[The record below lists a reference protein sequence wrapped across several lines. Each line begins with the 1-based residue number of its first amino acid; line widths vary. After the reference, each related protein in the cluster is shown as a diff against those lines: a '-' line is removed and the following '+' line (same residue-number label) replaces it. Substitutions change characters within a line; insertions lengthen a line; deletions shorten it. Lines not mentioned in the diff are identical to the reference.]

1 MNSPVNFSVE
11 ESATTYRHSTHTFL
25 GFAESIPA
33 SDLDKKSGKDPWTT
47 RMVIHHVADS
57 EANSYVRLRRLLA
70 EPGTL
75 IQGYEESA
83 WASTSALGY
92 ADLPVTGALAV
103 ISAVREASA
112 SILERVSQTQLLN
125 ECVHSE
131 SGKYLLSDWIT
142 TYQQHPLDHLSQ
154 IRSILSS

>member
-1 MNSPVNFSVE
+1 MNISVQ
-11 ESATTYRHSTHTFL
+11 ESAASYRKTTLTFL
-25 GFAESIPA
+25 DFARGLSH
-33 SDLDKKSGKDPWTT
+33 SDLDKKNDKDPWTP

-57 EANSYVRLRRLLA
+57 ETNSYIRLRRLLA

-92 ADLPVTGALAV
+92 IELPVEGALAV
-103 ISAVREASA
+103 IAAVREASA
-112 SILERVSQTQLLN
+112 SILERVSEAEMLN

-131 SGKYLLSDWIT
+131 SGKYLISDWIK
-142 TYQQHPLDHLSQ
+142 TYQQHPLDHLAQ
-154 IRSILSS
+154 IKSILSS

>member
-1 MNSPVNFSVE
+1 MNISVQ
-11 ESATTYRHSTHTFL
+11 ESAATYRQSTRTFL
-25 GFAESIPA
+25 DFAQSISP
-33 SDLDKKSGKDPWTT
+33 SDLEKKSDKDPWTP

-83 WASTSALGY
+83 WASATALGY
-92 ADLPVTGALAV
+92 AELQVSGALAV
-103 ISAVREASA
+103 ITAVREASA
-112 SILERVSQTQLLN
+112 SILERVSQAQLLN

-131 SGKYLLSDWIT
+131 SGKYLLSDWIK
-142 TYQQHPLDHLSQ
+142 TYQQHPLDHLAQ